1 MRRFSLMLLCLVI
14 VACGTPKRA
23 TPPATWIIP
32 AGPGEWAIVD
42 QEILLETLTKDRLV
56 LPYGAA
62 SAGRSLKHDSDHG
75 GAKDVVRYQVVFKPD
90 PLAAG
95 DRLGLEL
102 LAFQVVH
109 ADGSIT
115 EQPAHGHVIDNSDNQ
130 IGFRAALSLIHQKQL
145 AIPAHATATV
155 VFDQPVTVRTHES
168 RCKN

>member
-1 MRRFSLMLLCLVI
+1 MRRFFLLCLCLLV
-14 VACGTPKRA
+14 VACGTYERA
-23 TPPATWIIP
+23 TPPPPATWIIP
-32 AGPGEWAIVD
+32 AGPGEWAIID
-42 QEILLETLTKDRLV
+42 QELPLETIIQARLV

-75 GAKDVVRYQVVFKPD
+75 TAKDVVRYQVVFKPD

-115 EQPAHGHVIDNSDNQ
+115 EQPAHGHVIDNSDNLT
-130 IGFRAALSLIHQKQL
+130 GFRAALSPASQKQL

-155 VFDQPVTVRTHES
+155 IFDQPVTVQTR
-168 RCKN
+168 

>member
-1 MRRFSLMLLCLVI
+1 MRRFSLMCLCLLV
-14 VACGTPKRA
+14 VACGTHERA
-23 TPPATWIIP
+23 TPPPPATWIIP

-42 QEILLETLTKDRLV
+42 QELRLETITQERLV

-62 SAGRSLKHDSDHG
+62 SAGRSLKLDSDHTN
-75 GAKDVVRYQVVFKPD
+75 AKDVVRYQVVFKPD

-102 LAFQVVH
+102 IAFQVVH

-130 IGFRAALSLIHQKQL
+130 TGFRAALSSSNQKQL
-145 AIPAHATATV
+145 AVPAHATAKV
-155 VFDQPVTVRTHES
+155 VFDQPLTVHTR
-168 RCKN
+168 